1 MSKISKI
8 VAGLAVVPILAVSGT
23 AIAGSPGQLAGGD
36 NYQVK
41 NLTQKGSYANT
52 ISATC
57 NDEIQYSM
65 QLSNTQFGSLK
76 NVTLKAT
83 LPSNGG
89 VSTATATTDLG
100 GNSGT
105 SDTVTVNLGAKQTQ
119 TLKSGST
126 VLYDDSGNAIKTLPD
141 TITSGVNIGT
151 LAGSTTEYVNF
162 KAKVNCPTP
171 PKPPVT
177 PPATPQTPATPGVAG
192 PTTLVNTG
200 PGSAIAAFVAA
211 TIAGAISYRKFV
223 SRRLSRQ

>member
-1 MSKISKI
+1 MSKVSKI
-8 VAGLAVVPILAVSGT
+8 VAGLAVVPVLAISGT

-52 ISATC
+52 ITATC
-57 NDEIQYSM
+57 NDEIEYSM
-65 QLSNTQFGSLK
+65 ELSNVQFGSLK

-83 LPSNGG
+83 LPSDGG

-105 SDTVTVNLGAKQTQ
+105 SDSVTVNLGAKQTQ
-119 TLKSGST
+119 ALESGT
-126 VLYDDSGNAIKTLPD
+126 IVLYDHSGNAIKTLPD

-151 LAGSTTEYVNF
+151 LEGSTTEFVNF
-162 KAKVNCPTP
+162 KAKVSCPTTP
-171 PKPPVT
+171 NTPVT
-177 PPATPQTPATPGVAG
+177 PPTTTTTTTTTTPTA
-192 PTTLVNTG
+192 PTQLVNTG
-200 PGSAIAAFVAA
+200 PGSVIAAFVAA
-211 TIAGAISYRKFV
+211 TIAGAIGFRVFV

>member
-1 MSKISKI
+1 MSKVSKI
-8 VAGLAVVPILAVSGT
+8 VAGLAVVPVLAISGT

-52 ISATC
+52 ITATC
-57 NDEIQYSM
+57 NDEIEYSM
-65 QLSNTQFGSLK
+65 ELSNVQFGSLK

-83 LPSNGG
+83 LPSDGG

-105 SDTVTVNLGAKQTQ
+105 SDSVTVNLGAKQTQ
-119 TLKSGST
+119 ALESGTT
-126 VLYDDSGNAIKTLPD
+126 VLYDHSGNAIKTLPD

-151 LAGSTTEYVNF
+151 LEGSATEFVNF
-162 KAKVNCPTP
+162 KTKVSCPTT
-171 PKPPVT
+171 PKPSVT
-177 PPATPQTPATPGVAG
+177 PPTTTTTTTTTPTA
-192 PTTLVNTG
+192 PTQLVNTG
-200 PGSAIAAFVAA
+200 PGSVIAAFVAA
-211 TIAGAISYRKFV
+211 TIAGAIGFRVFV